1 MKKFEEEIFGKV
13 ETMITQP
20 GCSMTRKVWYKA
32 DDIHELSKDWV
43 SPEDHQAE
51 VRKIELQNLKYREEI
66 ARMQKSLRKKNK
78 AIKELNGAVK
88 KNKARLKECEDLR
101 IEANN
106 KAAMEYSRK
115 CEVVEDRAE
124 LKRENQRLRAE
135 NLAVKTLVEDAK
147 KQQPEIP
154 EVPQFVADWLEYCK
168 EMQVSLYF
176 AVTYFSKVASGKIT
190 EGSSSYDDYGYGV
203 SEENSKLVR
212 HWFTSDVHN
221 QEKLALAYINGY
233 TVKEKRFYLK
243 NKLTGQRLIRL
254 LEENGGGF
262 LECVTSTDKERMQF
276 TQREIDSM
284 ETGSYEQIE
293 VAE

>member
-1 MKKFEEEIFGKV
+1 MKKFEEEIKGKV
-13 ETMITQP
+13 ETMATQP

-32 DDIHELSKDWV
+32 DDIHELSNGWV
-43 SPEDHQAE
+43 SLEDHQAE
-51 VRKIELQNLKYREEI
+51 IGKIELQNLKYREEI

-115 CEVVEDRAE
+115 CEVVEERAE

-154 EVPQFVADWLEYCK
+154 EVPHLVADWLDK
-168 EMQVSLYF
+168 KPLY
-176 AVTYFSKVASGKIT
+176 AINGSIPVEIIGWSQKQTGYADLGMNISHLLKLKV
-190 EGSSSYDDYGYGV
+190 
-203 SEENSKLVR
+203 
-212 HWFTSDVHN
+212 
-221 QEKLALAYINGY
+221 NGY
-233 TVKEKRFYLK
+233 TVAKEKRFYLK
-243 NKLTGQRLIRL
+243 NKLTTSY
-254 LEENGGGF
+254 LE
-262 LECVTSTDKERMQF
+262 LDKTNDYFHHIMNPAPYSDMTRKSQF
-276 TQREIDSM
+276 TQQEIDSM
-284 ETGSYEQIE
+284 AAESYEQIE
-293 VAE
+293 VGDD

>member
-20 GCSMTRKVWYKA
+20 GCSMTRKGWYSA
-32 DDIHELSKDWV
+32 GVIHDFSEDWV
-43 SPEDHQAE
+43 SPEEHQAE
-51 VRKIELQNLKYREEI
+51 IGKIELQNLKYREEI

-88 KNKARLKECEDLR
+88 KSEVRLKECEDLR

-135 NLAVKTLVEDAK
+135 NIAVKTLVEDAK
-147 KQQPEIP
+147 KQRPEIP
-154 EVPQFVADWLEYCK
+154 EVPQFVAEWY
-168 EMQVSLYF
+168 
-176 AVTYFSKVASGKIT
+176 
-190 EGSSSYDDYGYGV
+190 
-203 SEENSKLVR
+203 EENKGSLDYMIFETCRTLMDESTDEFENWFGYDNNKAITTLV
-212 HWFTSDVHN
+212 N
-221 QEKLALAYINGY
+221 MKNGY

-243 NKLTGQRLIRL
+243 HIDFCKR
-254 LEENGGGF
+254 
-262 LECVTSTDKERMQF
+262 DKDYDWYMIKHSDGPLNHLRVEKGTLPPTVDTYF
-276 TQREIDSM
+276 TQQEIDSM

-293 VAE
+293 VQE